1 MNKFT
6 CKDCNREFDTYK
18 GYQNHNSKT
27 HKITGAETYVNVH
40 FNGEWPVCECGCG
53 QKLNFQLSK
62 FGKYIVGHKTRVNG
76 GFYSP
81 LGAKRSG
88 ETRKKRFA
96 SGELIPYNRGKKYT
110 EEEYKKLE
118 AVWKSPE
125 RAKKISEKLTG
136 KKKSPEHVAKIKA
149 DRQKYWGDQNNRD
162 AQSERRMQYIIK
174 HGLGHSSKLE
184 DLFKEILN
192 SLNIEFIHQ
201 FYAPDIKSLYDF
213 KIKGKNI
220 LIEVDGDYW
229 HCNPNIEKFKT
240 PVHEWHYE
248 NIKRDEKKNKWAE
261 ENGYTLLRFWEHDI
275 QNNRLEVIQT
285 LIDLLSS

>member
-40 FNGEWPVCECGCG
+40 FNGVWPVCECGCG

-162 AQSERRMQYIIK
+162 AQRMRRVK
-174 HGLGHSSKLE
+174 HMSKMLIQKESKLE
-184 DLFKEILN
+184 KE
-192 SLNIEFIHQ
+192 F
-201 FYAPDIKSLYDF
+201 KSLLNLIDVEYIFQYAVNGYNYDF
-213 KIKGKNI
+213 YIPSKNI
-220 LIEVDGDYW
+220 LIEVDGDWW
-229 HCNPNIEKFKT
+229 HCNEALGFTPIHECQKHTIEHDK
-240 PVHEWHYE
+240 V
-248 NIKRDEKKNKWAE
+248 KNKVAE

-285 LIDLLSS
+285 LIDLLAS